1 MNTPQSTDRDS
12 VESTALFADLVAKY
26 GEQNGGSED
35 FFVHNENRI
44 GCRYADLSMHRKED
58 GWHYGQLP
66 EAYPTPA
73 ECYARHREDEARFH
87 SAPAA
92 VRSTDWFDDDEDDS
106 LCYDPETD
114 CPRCHGA
121 GKCALLSGIEWDY
134 CGPDYDTCP
143 RCGGT
148 GRL

>member
-1 MNTPQSTDRDS
+1 MSQ
-12 VESTALFADLVAKY
+12 ESTKTS
-26 GEQNGGSED
+26 EQ
-35 FFVHNENRI
+35 
-44 GCRYADLSMHRKED
+44 
-58 GWHYGQLP
+58 P
-66 EAYPTPA
+66 
-73 ECYARHREDEARFH
+73 
-87 SAPAA
+87 APAA

-143 RCGGT
+143 SCGGT